1 MTHKERRNAQKARI
15 LLTEVR
21 NFLTSERNKAHGDEK
36 RQKEYNINIDK
47 ILLLIDLTQEEK

>member
-1 MTHKERRNAQKARI
+1 MTHREKRNATKARI
-15 LLTEVR
+15 LLTEIR
-21 NFLTSERNKAHGDEK
+21 NFLTEERNKAHGDDK

>member
-1 MTHKERRNAQKARI
+1 MTHKERRNAEKSRN
-15 LLTEVR
+15 LLAEVR
-21 NFLTSERNKAHGDEK
+21 NFLTAERNKAHGDDK

>member
-1 MTHKERRNAQKARI
+1 MTTKEKRNMIKARI

-21 NFLTSERNKAHGDEK
+21 NFLTEERNKAQGDDK
-36 RQKEYNINIDK
+36 KQKDYNINIDK

>member
-21 NFLTSERNKAHGDEK
+21 NFLTAERNKAHGDDK